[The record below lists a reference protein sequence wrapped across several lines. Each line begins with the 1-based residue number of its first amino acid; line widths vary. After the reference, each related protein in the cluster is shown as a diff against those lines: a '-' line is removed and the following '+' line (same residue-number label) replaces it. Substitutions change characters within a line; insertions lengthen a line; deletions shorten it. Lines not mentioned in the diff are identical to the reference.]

1 MKEIDEKANAILL
14 ASLDNEIYLK
24 CMELKEKA
32 RQRKLKKLFF
42 FSCIFILISFLAQI
56 FFKIFNISLL
66 FIAIYYQI
74 TILLIAVPFLTKLFK
89 GGVSLWVD

>member
-1 MKEIDEKANAILL
+1 MKEIDEKTNAILL

-24 CMELKEKA
+24 CAELKEKA
-32 RQRKLKKLFF
+32 RQRKLKKVFF
-42 FSCIFILISFLAQI
+42 FSCIFISFLVQI

-66 FIAIYYQI
+66 FILIYYQI
-74 TILLIAVPFLTKLFK
+74 TILLIVVPFIPKLFK